1 MCQQRSVAAPAGPVV
16 PLPNN
21 NLAKDNRNSLTKV
34 CMHLSLSPLN
44 KTRCQINL
52 QKEENSGGKGA
63 ASGGAQNREAARK
76 SRLRKKVS
84 HSTKTLT
91 CTTLRNHTV
100 QLCKVQGT
108 TKTFIWYPPSHIYTN
123 IYPREWW
130 HGAARGA
137 AAPERRHGQGRCL
150 PPLVWGVGIPC

>member
-1 MCQQRSVAAPAGPVV
+1 LPQFKVILEDEKSLHTYCSASVIYIF
-16 PLPNN
+16 
-21 NLAKDNRNSLTKV
+21 
-34 CMHLSLSPLN
+34 MY
-44 KTRCQINL
+44 IL
-52 QKEENSGGKGA
+52 QTLRRL
-63 ASGGAQNREAARK
+63 AQNREAARK

-123 IYPREWW
+123 IYP
-130 HGAARGA
+130 
-137 AAPERRHGQGRCL
+137 L
-150 PPLVWGVGIPC
+150 NM